1 MTANDLISGFVHV
14 MNELFEVPVENFNL
28 RFVKY
33 FMSIIIKICSMRNI
47 MSHVG
52 YEQVFA
58 LAE

>member
-1 MTANDLISGFVHV
+1 MTANDMISGFVHV

-58 LAE
+58 LTE